1 MKLANAV
8 VCVAICALF
17 GAGRSLANARLHVT
31 DELERYTE
39 RTLRVATDGTATI
52 RLRPHAF
59 AVVELP

>member
-1 MKLANAV
+1 MQLP
-8 VCVAICALF
+8 ALPSARF
-17 GAGRSLANARLHVT
+17 SVAGRSLANARLHVT